1 MLNFLPKKLRLTPRF
16 LSLMSAKT
24 ETSRRIA
31 LYGILFSFLLF
42 GVSIYRPA
50 LLSIIDHKIYDVMHS
65 SLVGY
70 GDPLPLIV
78 DIDEKSL
85 AEFGQWPWPRYHIAH
100 LLEKLAGAGAASIG
114 IDILFAETDR
124 TSLKEVQRDL
134 HEGLGIELNLE
145 GIPDRLQDND
155 ALLAEVLG
163 RGPYVMGYKFLAS
176 GDGKFLPGPL
186 PVDII
191 ILHDSANPGAT
202 VDLPGGN
209 GIVAPLPIFAR
220 VIRHSGFVNVQ
231 PDDDGIIR
239 RIPLLMRFEDRI
251 YPSLALSTVMQAVNA
266 QKAFLK
272 VSTLGTESLRVN
284 NTVIPVDASGNLLI
298 RYRGKRMSFEYISA
312 ADLLNDR
319 IDPKR
324 IAGRVVFVGATAIG
338 LKDTYAT
345 PLDSLYPGLEIHA
358 SVADN
363 ILNGVFFNRPAWAKA
378 AEILAT
384 LCVGILVSLVLTWGR
399 PAICLIFLVC
409 GLSILW
415 FSGLGILKMEGVFLS
430 PIYPLISLGATF
442 AFLSLLRFRLSEKQA
457 LHITKQMQKI
467 DSELNMAREIQ
478 MGILPK
484 VFPPFPEHDEFDI
497 FAHLIPA
504 KAVGGDLYDFFF
516 IDEDHLCF
524 TLGDVADKGVPAA
537 LFMVITRTLVKNSAQ
552 FSPSPADMMSKIN
565 RILCLDNPKTMFVTL
580 IIGILNV
587 RTGKVLY
594 ANGGHNRPIL
604 IRNGGS
610 VHYMEDMSGPAL
622 GFIPEA
628 NYKKISVTLGADDAI
643 FLYTDGVTEAMNEKY
658 ELFSDQRLLEETR
671 TFQQATVKEMIVGIL
686 QKVRKHTGL
695 MPQSDDIAMMMIRYR
710 KK

>member
-1 MLNFLPKKLRLTPRF
+1 
-16 LSLMSAKT
+16 
-24 ETSRRIA
+24 
-31 LYGILFSFLLF
+31 
-42 GVSIYRPA
+42 
-50 LLSIIDHKIYDVMHS
+50 
-65 SLVGY
+65 
-70 GDPLPLIV
+70 
-78 DIDEKSL
+78 
-85 AEFGQWPWPRYHIAH
+85 
-100 LLEKLAGAGAASIG
+100 
-114 IDILFAETDR
+114 
-124 TSLKEVQRDL
+124 
-134 HEGLGIELNLE
+134 
-145 GIPDRLQDND
+145 
-155 ALLAEVLG
+155 
-163 RGPYVMGYKFLAS
+163 
-176 GDGKFLPGPL
+176 
-186 PVDII
+186 
-191 ILHDSANPGAT
+191 
-202 VDLPGGN
+202 
-209 GIVAPLPIFAR
+209 
-220 VIRHSGFVNVQ
+220 
-231 PDDDGIIR
+231 
-239 RIPLLMRFEDRI
+239 
-251 YPSLALSTVMQAVNA
+251 
-266 QKAFLK
+266 
-272 VSTLGTESLRVN
+272 
-284 NTVIPVDASGNLLI
+284 
-298 RYRGKRMSFEYISA
+298 
-312 ADLLNDR
+312 
-319 IDPKR
+319 
-324 IAGRVVFVGATAIG
+324 
-338 LKDTYAT
+338 
-345 PLDSLYPGLEIHA
+345 LDSLYPGLEIHA

-363 ILNGVFFNRPAWAKA
+363 ILNGVFFYRPAWARA

-516 IDEDHLCF
+516 IDDDHLCF

-594 ANGGHNRPIL
+594 ASGGHNPPIM
-604 IRNGGS
+604 IRHGGS
-610 VHYMEDMSGPAL
+610 VHYMEDSSGPAL
-622 GFIPEA
+622 GVIPEA
-628 NYKKISVTLGADDAI
+628 TYKKISVTLGADDAI